1 MDFAFENPGEVVGIK
16 ISRLQE
22 FVNKAKAEGDDLK
35 ALALARRISELS
47 QVSIKNYN
55 SYYFR

>member
-47 QVSIKNYN
+47 QVSIKNSN
-55 SYYFR
+55 IL